1 MAERTRELTEANA
14 RLKAEAVERELVE
27 EALRQ
32 SQKMEAVGKLTGG
45 IAHDFNNLLTGISGS
60 LELIQM
66 RAGHGRVADLERYIE
81 TAMGSANR
89 AAALIQRL
97 LAFSRRQ
104 TLDPTPTDINALV
117 EGMEE
122 LFRRT
127 IGPGVRIDTSLA
139 RGLWPVL
146 CDPNQL
152 ASAVLNLVINARD
165 AMPDGGD
172 LLIETSN
179 TVLRDRRGAVREW
192 PPQDVPPGEY
202 VALSIAD
209 NNTGMTPDVA
219 ARAFDPFFTTKAMGQ
234 GTGLGLSMVYGFVQQ
249 SGGHVRVRTEEGEGM
264 TVAIYLPRHLGTIS
278 PPVEAQDATAPTET
292 AATSVVLVVED
303 EEAVR
308 MLVRDV
314 LSDLGYT
321 VLEAEN
327 GQSGLKI
334 ANSAIQIDLLLTDV
348 GLPGGMNGRQLAD
361 AARRTRPNLKVLFI
375 TGYADN
381 VAIGNGRMEPGMQVL
396 TKPFALNALAARVQG
411 MING

>member
-1 MAERTRELTEANA
+1 
-14 RLKAEAVERELVE
+14 
-27 EALRQ
+27 
-32 SQKMEAVGKLTGG
+32 
-45 IAHDFNNLLTGISGS
+45 
-60 LELIQM
+60 
-66 RAGHGRVADLERYIE
+66 
-81 TAMGSANR
+81 
-89 AAALIQRL
+89 
-97 LAFSRRQ
+97 
-104 TLDPTPTDINALV
+104 
-117 EGMEE
+117 MEE

-127 IGPGVRIDTSLA
+127 IGPVVRIDTSLA

-152 ASAVLNLVINARD
+152 ASAVLNLAINARD

-192 PPQDVPPGEY
+192 PPHDVPPGEY
-202 VALSIAD
+202 VALTIAD
-209 NNTGMTPDVA
+209 NGAGMTPDIV
-219 ARAFDPFFTTKAMGQ
+219 ARAFDPFFTTKAKGQ

-249 SGGHVRVRTEEGEGM
+249 SGGHVRVRTEEGQGT
-264 TVAIYLPRHLGTIS
+264 TVAIYLPRHLGTVS
-278 PPVEAQDATAPTET
+278 PPAEAQDATAPTKT
-292 AATSVVLVVED
+292 AASSVVLLVED
-303 EEAVR
+303 EKGVR

-396 TKPFALNALAARVQG
+396 TKPFAMSALAARVRG
-411 MING
+411 IING